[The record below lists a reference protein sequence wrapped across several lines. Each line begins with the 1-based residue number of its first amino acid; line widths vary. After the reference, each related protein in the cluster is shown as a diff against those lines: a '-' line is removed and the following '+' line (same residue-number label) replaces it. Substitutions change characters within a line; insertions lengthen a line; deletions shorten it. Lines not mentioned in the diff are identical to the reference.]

1 MGGGRVGG
9 PMDFT
14 KGNKNSQ
21 IIKDSSEDLSDGV
34 PKKKARARTSKP
46 VATASEKKVRSVAG
60 KTKKRS
66 APVTTESSS
75 EQEVEMSPPK
85 RKKKE
90 VKKVQQKPAAA
101 KSKRK
106 AASSKSDSTS
116 SPDAKPAAKATKK
129 ASRRVVKP
137 PPVVLDSSA
146 DSEEMEE
153 VIKPKPR
160 KKKAEEMIISDSDES
175 WKGSTEESEEIIVDD
190 MDDIEIPETQDV
202 DNDKDVNDLMTE
214 DEENMNTDENEDE
227 DLFSSAQE
235 AEEEPAT
242 PSPKKAPLKE
252 LKTENILPP
261 VKTENDDVPVT
272 KRASPR
278 LKEKKMKS
286 SRYSMMPLH
295 TEPVLVKTDI
305 LTGEMR
311 GKHPVFIRSKNKNVQ
326 KADASTQVTPTLR
339 RNRPKVKKAKK

>member
-1 MGGGRVGG
+1 MG
-9 PMDFT
+9 
-14 KGNKNSQ
+14 
-21 IIKDSSEDLSDGV
+21 
-34 PKKKARARTSKP
+34 
-46 VATASEKKVRSVAG
+46 
-60 KTKKRS
+60 
-66 APVTTESSS
+66 
-75 EQEVEMSPPK
+75 PPK
-85 RKKKE
+85 RKKNA
-90 VKKVQQKPAAA
+90 VKKVQQKPTAA

-129 ASRRVVKP
+129 TSRRVVKP

-146 DSEEMEE
+146 DSEEIEKA
-153 VIKPKPR
+153 IKPKPR
-160 KKKAEEMIISDSDES
+160 KKKAQEMVISDSDES

-190 MDDIEIPETQDV
+190 MEDVEIPETQDV
-202 DNDKDVNDLMTE
+202 DNNEQDLMTE
-214 DEENMNTDENEDE
+214 DEENMNTENEDE
-227 DLFSSAQE
+227 DLFDSAQE
-235 AEEEPAT
+235 AEEQPAT

-252 LKTENILPP
+252 LRTENILPP